1 MYHDSTGDSP
11 GVAPSR
17 FAHAGAATFPGSPAP
32 EHEYVYPMITFRSR
46 GACMGMRL
54 GLATHAMIDL
64 VSFPDQTRVVVT
76 PTQQT
81 TGVENLLFDIQ
92 IQNMRLES
100 L

>member
-1 MYHDSTGDSP
+1 
-11 GVAPSR
+11 
-17 FAHAGAATFPGSPAP
+17 
-32 EHEYVYPMITFRSR
+32 
-46 GACMGMRL
+46 MGMRL

-92 IQNMRLES
+92 IQNMGLES